1 MSLPDLLLQVADL
14 IRRIWVFEPWLVEA
28 VFFGVAL
35 IAVAGI
41 SKRLW
46 VRIFVCVVFLAA
58 SAAYSIYL
66 IALGWLLALLGLLMA
81 LAGAIWKW
89 RDRSSKASGA
99 LVWPGLGLL
108 AAPLVN
114 IYMVMPML
122 RHFIK

>member
-1 MSLPDLLLQVADL
+1 MPLPDLLLQVGHL
-14 IRRIWVFEPWLVEA
+14 IRRVWIFEPWFPAA
-28 VFFGVAL
+28 VFLGIAL
-35 IAVAGI
+35 VAVAWI

-46 VRIFVCVVFLAA
+46 VQIFVCVAFLAA

-66 IALGWLLALLGLLMA
+66 IAVGWLLAVLGLLMA
-81 LAGAIWKW
+81 FAGALWKW
-89 RDRSSKASGA
+89 KDRSSAASGA